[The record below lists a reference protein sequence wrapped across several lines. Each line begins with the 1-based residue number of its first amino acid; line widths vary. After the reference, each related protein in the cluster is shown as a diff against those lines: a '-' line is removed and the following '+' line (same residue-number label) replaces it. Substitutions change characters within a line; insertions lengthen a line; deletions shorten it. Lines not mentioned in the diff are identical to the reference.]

1 MFTNWNDLENKVEH
15 FEIPVNGVNATK
27 QFLSRY
33 SFVKTHLKKLH
44 FKLSKK

>member
-27 QFLSRY
+27 QFLSY
-33 SFVKTHLKKLH
+33 KKFICKNSFKKTA
-44 FKLSKK
+44 F